1 MLGAK
6 ASGGASINVT
16 LLNFITNNLAPSS
29 SANSNGC
36 ADCICEHEVAAARMS
51 PMSPEGKSA
60 RKKLICHA
68 VSDEKQWRE
77 LKKRMRSSKCV
88 TNHAIGLHLNQTL
101 LAEMDVQE
109 SVRCSGTK
117 DKRGSGCSN
126 CRRTV
131 YEKPLRPLR
140 FPRLTISSGSIS
152 DNTSSLSACQS
163 PSITGGSSI
172 QNILTKANAVKCAR
186 RLLSMGTTMTADQ
199 TTSSGR
205 NLVRRMNSVGGEA
218 EPRKTGSHHKR
229 HVGQFSSGGLQE
241 MQEDDDASWDFDESD
256 EELSFSSDCASSH
269 VGTSKTSSKYATP
282 SVNKIVAEDGRA
294 NIKLQEEESGL
305 LEDFSVSKSVIED
318 KSVDMILDF
327 PLRRPFTGQSKQS
340 SSSRSLQRSSLQQ
353 QMRKDTVLSSLSL
366 GDFFHDR
373 ESDIL
378 RASVSSKNV
387 SPLPKSDVKGED
399 CVSQFERR
407 RNSRYSLSYSLSCDG
422 SKHTPSNV
430 SKTRGSQ
437 AKTLLYYAP
446 NILL

>member
-1 MLGAK
+1 
-6 ASGGASINVT
+6 
-16 LLNFITNNLAPSS
+16 
-29 SANSNGC
+29 
-36 ADCICEHEVAAARMS
+36 
-51 PMSPEGKSA
+51 MSPEGKSA

-140 FPRLTISSGSIS
+140 FPRLAISSGSIS
-152 DNTSSLSACQS
+152 DNTSGTSACQS
-163 PSITGGSSI
+163 SSITGGSSI
-172 QNILTKANAVKCAR
+172 QNILTQANAVKYAR
-186 RLLSMGTTMTADQ
+186 RFLSMGTTMTADQ
-199 TTSSGR
+199 TMDQTTSSGR
-205 NLVRRMNSVGGEA
+205 NLVVRMNSVGGEVK
-218 EPRKTGSHHKR
+218 PRKTSSHHEQ
-229 HVGQFSSGGLQE
+229 HGGQFSSGGLQE

-256 EELSFSSDCASSH
+256 DELSFSSDCASSH
-269 VGTSKTSSKYATP
+269 VGTSKTSSNYATS
-282 SVNKIVAEDGRA
+282 SVNKILAEDGRA
-294 NIKLQEEESGL
+294 DIILQEEDSGL
-305 LEDFSVSKSVIED
+305 LEDFSVSKSLTED

-327 PLRRPFTGQSKQS
+327 PLRRPFTGQSKRS

-353 QMRKDTVLSSLSL
+353 QMRTDSVVSSLSL
-366 GDFFHDR
+366 GEFFHDR

-378 RASVSSKNV
+378 RASVSSKNI
-387 SPLPKSDVKGED
+387 SPVPKSDVIGED

-407 RNSRYSLSYSLSCDG
+407 RNSLYSLSYS
-422 SKHTPSNV
+422 
-430 SKTRGSQ
+430 
-437 AKTLLYYAP
+437 
-446 NILL
+446 